1 MSVILTRGRVP
12 KTPHTEFYSEP
23 EVLALE
29 EIHGV
34 SGFSGDWS
42 RKYHY
47 RKYPTQQVSEPKR
60 LPLDLRPQTMA
71 PHQPLQPWHIRTG
84 RLKAHGDHISGRVP
98 LVYGA
103 TTLVSAAR
111 FQKSC
116 PPQRFFRNGDGHEL
130 WFVQEGSGLIASEFG
145 VLPFRKGHYVNI
157 PKGTTYR
164 VELESEDCALLI
176 IESRLPIQFA
186 PHYLNAS
193 GQAHLT
199 SPVVETETG
208 LPEFRPAR
216 DEEGEF
222 RVWTKHD
229 GGHVTELFLGHHPFD
244 LIGWEGALYPY
255 TFHTDDQH
263 PVARQIHTAPPAR
276 QTFQSGTAP
285 HNGFAVCTFKGQIE
299 GWHPRDVPA
308 PYAHYNVDSDE
319 VMFFSNTS
327 YGARK
332 GLVEPGSFTFH
343 PGSLPHSPHGMAAKR
358 SFAERGKISDYLAV
372 MLDTFFEP
380 LAVAKQALPLADKDY
395 PTSWNRDTQGISGA

>member
-34 SGFSGDWS
+34 TGFNGDWS

-84 RLKAHGDHISGRVP
+84 RIKAHGDHISGRVP
-98 LVYGA
+98 LVYGP

-111 FQKSC
+111 FEKSC
-116 PPQRFFRNGDGHEL
+116 PAQRFFRNGDGHEL
-130 WFVQEGSGLIASEFG
+130 WFVQEGSGLIASEYG
-145 VLPFRKGHYVNI
+145 VLPFKKGHYVNL

-199 SPVVETETG
+199 APVVETETG

-216 DEEGEF
+216 DEDGEF
-222 RVWTKHD
+222 RVWTKH
-229 GGHVTELFLGHHPFD
+229 GGGFVTELFLGHHPFD

-255 TFHTDDQH
+255 TFHTDDHH
-263 PVARQIHTAPPAR
+263 PIVRRIHTAPPTR

-285 HNGFAVCTFKGQIE
+285 HNGFSICTFKGQIE
-299 GWHPRDVPA
+299 GWHARDVPA
-308 PYAHYNVDSDE
+308 PYAHFNVDSDE

-358 SFAERGKISDYLAV
+358 SLAERGKLSDYLAV
-372 MLDTFFEP
+372 MLDTFYEQ
-380 LAVAKQALPLADKDY
+380 LEVAKQALPYADKDY
-395 PTSWNRDTQGISGA
+395 PMSWNRDSQGISAA

>member
-47 RKYPTQQVSEPKR
+47 RKYPTQQVSEPKK

-98 LVYGA
+98 L
-103 TTLVSAAR
+103 
-111 FQKSC
+111 
-116 PPQRFFRNGDGHEL
+116 
-130 WFVQEGSGLIASEFG
+130 
-145 VLPFRKGHYVNI
+145 PFRKGHYVNI

-164 VELESEDCALLI
+164 VELASEDCALLI

-186 PHYLNAS
+186 PHYLNPS

-199 SPVVETETG
+199 APVVETETG

-216 DEEGEF
+216 DEDGEF
-222 RVWTKHD
+222 RVWTKH
-229 GGHVTELFLGHHPFD
+229 GGGLVTELFLGHHPFD

-255 TFHTDDQH
+255 TFHTDDHH
-263 PVARQIHTAPPAR
+263 PLAREIHTAPPTR
-276 QTFQSGTAP
+276 QTFQSGAAP

-299 GWHPRDVPA
+299 GWNPRDVPA

-319 VMFFSNTS
+319 VMFFANTT

-358 SFAERGKISDYLAV
+358 SFSERGKLSDYLAV

-380 LAVAKQALPLADKDY
+380 LEVAKQALPLADKDY